1 MANELVSEELA
12 TEARGGR
19 VAAALRRILIALRL
33 RRPSFNDKVDAYRR
47 GTAEERRARRQ
58 ALRRTVD
65 VEHARARFVD
75 MARRLSE
82 GGIDTTLKFWPI
94 AYRVGINRKD
104 RKFGFAEMRGTLV
117 VKTRSASGIET
128 TALPFT
134 ITATPEKITI
144 LPNVAGLKESGQ
156 QNAVTKLFLELSHST
171 GDATDRIF
179 CERFENALAQAV
191 ASGRLIA

>member
-1 MANELVSEELA
+1 
-12 TEARGGR
+12 
-19 VAAALRRILIALRL
+19 
-33 RRPSFNDKVDAYRR
+33 
-47 GTAEERRARRQ
+47 
-58 ALRRTVD
+58 
-65 VEHARARFVD
+65 
-75 MARRLSE
+75 
-82 GGIDTTLKFWPI
+82 
-94 AYRVGINRKD
+94 
-104 RKFGFAEMRGTLV
+104 MRGTLV